1 MLANAR
7 HEDHSQAHEPPIAP
21 PMRRVKFGF
30 LALALLSTPAAARER
45 PVDLVDPF
53 VGTLGD
59 FGQLTPAAV
68 APYGMVQLGPDTDP
82 KNHAGYD
89 FAARTLRGF
98 SHTRAVG
105 VGCGGGGGDLLVSFL
120 PEGATAHA
128 PLDKASERAAA
139 GRYQVT
145 YANGIAADMTATR
158 GAGVLRF
165 TVSQPGRYVLR
176 LDAAHAYTKRH
187 AATLIANNNDLR
199 ATMTAGTVCD
209 QGAYTI
215 HSASRITVN
224 GKPQRGAT
232 ISGSVATLP
241 LDLRSGAVVQVQTG
255 LSTVDSAAAAA
266 VRDAELGT
274 RAFDAVLAQT
284 RARWQHELARI
295 DVDAPRDQRA
305 LFYTSLFRVMQTPV
319 AIDDPDGRHRG
330 SDGQIHRSA
339 PGQTRYTSWALWD
352 NYRTQ
357 LPLIALIDP
366 DRAADIA
373 RSLVALYREGKQQ
386 WSTRTEPF
394 ITVRTEH
401 AGIAL
406 LDFYRRG
413 ITDFDAP
420 AALALMAHESD
431 TLERKTPDQQI
442 EAAYDDW
449 ATAELAKDLD
459 QTAIAERFRTK
470 ALSYRPMWREIF
482 EKLGPEADIVKAR
495 GLYQGTLWQYRWAP
509 VFDLD
514 WMVAT
519 LGRDRF
525 LAELDTFFARDLYNM
540 TNQPDIQAPWLYAAL
555 RRPETSARLVH
566 RYLTQPVDHPYAN
579 EGKRPQPWHG
589 HSFALAPQGYADGM
603 DDDAGA
609 MSAWY
614 VFGSLGLYPLVPG
627 KPEWTISAPLAKR
640 ATLRLK
646 EGRQLVIRQN
656 PVDRLGAPM
665 ITLDGVKQDKR
676 PLAF

>member
-1 MLANAR
+1 
-7 HEDHSQAHEPPIAP
+7 
-21 PMRRVKFGF
+21 MRVAF
-30 LALALLSTPAAARER
+30 AAIALLIAAPAIAREKA
-45 PVDLVDPF
+45 VDLVDPL
-53 VGTLGD
+53 VGTLAD

-68 APYGMVQLGPDTDP
+68 APYGMVQLGADTTP

-89 FAARTLRGF
+89 FAASQLRGF

-105 VGCGGGGGDLLVSFL
+105 VGCGGGGGDLLISLL
-120 PEGATAHA
+120 PDGAA
-128 PLDKASERAAA
+128 PLAPMDKASERASA
-139 GRYQVT
+139 GRYRVT
-145 YANGIAADMTATR
+145 YANGIAADLTATR
-158 GAGVLRF
+158 GAGLLRF
-165 TVSQPGRYVLR
+165 TVSRPGRYMLR
-176 LDAAHAYTKRH
+176 VDAAHAYTKRH
-187 AATLIANNNDLR
+187 AATLTATRGELW

-209 QGAYTI
+209 EGAYTI
-215 HSASRITVN
+215 HSASRITVDA
-224 GKPQRGAT
+224 RLSSGAT
-232 ISGSVATLP
+232 VSGSAALLP
-241 LDLRSGAVVQVQTG
+241 LDLKRGAIVEVRTG
-255 LSTVDSAAAAA
+255 LSTVDPAAAAA

-274 RAFDAVLAQT
+274 RPFAALLRDT
-284 RARWQHELARI
+284 RAQWQRELSRI
-295 DVDAPRDQRA
+295 QVKAPREQRA

-330 SDGQIHRSA
+330 SDGRIHQSA

-366 DRAADIA
+366 ARAADIA
-373 RSLVALYREGKQQ
+373 RSLVALYGEGKQR

-394 ITVRTEH
+394 LSVRTEH

-406 LDFYRRG
+406 LDFRRRG
-413 ITDFDAP
+413 ITGFDAS
-420 AALALMAHESD
+420 AALAGMVRESD
-431 TLERKTPDQQI
+431 TLQRDTPDQQI

-449 ATAELAKDLD
+449 AIAELARDLGD
-459 QTAIAERFRTK
+459 TALANRFRAR
-470 ALSYRPMWREIF
+470 ALSYRPMWRKVF
-482 EKLGPEADIVKAR
+482 EDLGPDADVVKAR

-525 LAELDTFFARDLYNM
+525 LGELDTFFARDLYNM

-555 RRPETSARLVH
+555 GRPETSARIVH
-566 RYLTQPVDHPYAN
+566 RYLTQAVDHPYAN

-589 HSFALAPQGYADGM
+589 RSFALAPQGYADGM

-627 KPEWTISAPLAKR
+627 RPEWTVAAPLVER
-640 ATLRLK
+640 ATVTLGDGRVLMIRKDGTDAPTITVGGVPQPRGTLTLK
-646 EGRQLVIRQN
+646 
-656 PVDRLGAPM
+656 
-665 ITLDGVKQDKR
+665 
-676 PLAF
+676 